1 MARSCKVFSRGNVR
15 QGVHKSSCN
24 CCNLQKLFSQNNVE
38 TWFRIVYNSSEKHLP
53 LEGCL
58 PIRHPRV
65 LSRFRSR
72 PGQPG
77 AGRRAGPA
85 SGCRWH
91 QPPRRPAKARAP
103 FVARF
108 PCAAGGAPVPHGR
121 KPRTSVHAACR
132 PAPPPARNA
141 SLPPAV
147 RVRACAARCHLHRRP
162 CLPVSSPRARGR
174 EPCSSWAVGITTQ
187 VSLQLAAPCS
197 GRGGAWPA
205 VSRCSR
211 RARGP
216 RGRR

>member
-1 MARSCKVFSRGNVR
+1 MVSNCLQLIRKTPPSGGLPAHSPSPRAFSFPLPPRTAGGGEACRAGFRLQVAPTASAAREGARAL
-15 QGVHKSSCN
+15 
-24 CCNLQKLFSQNNVE
+24 CCA
-38 TWFRIVYNSSEKHLP
+38 
-53 LEGCL
+53 
-58 PIRHPRV
+58 
-65 LSRFRSR
+65 LSLRSR
-72 PGQPG
+72 
-77 AGRRAGPA
+77 
-85 SGCRWH
+85 
-91 QPPRRPAKARAP
+91 
-103 FVARF
+103 
-108 PCAAGGAPVPHGR
+108 GAPVPHGR